1 MNTRAAFKEAQ
12 LALFGVVLLAWTL
25 LPIYHMVMLSVTPVK
40 EAVGGAHLWP
50 AHPTFDNY
58 RTVLNQDHFFLH
70 HFWQQLGN
78 SLLVALMTCALVL
91 AIASLASYAIGRLR
105 LSWGHHV
112 SNTALLTYLIPAAF
126 LAIPM
131 YRIMHIYGLLD
142 SRWALILCMVTF
154 ATPYAIWVLKQYSD
168 SIPFELDEAA
178 RIDGASVMQVFWHVY
193 LPLIAPA
200 MVAIGTYALLLSWNE
215 YLYAF
220 LMLSSPRQVTLPVAL
235 GYFLSSDDSPWAL
248 LMATSVIYALPPTAL
263 YYAVRN
269 QMTSGLT
276 AGAVKN

>member
-1 MNTRAAFKEAQ
+1 MNARNALTEARLMLFAA
-12 LALFGVVLLAWTL
+12 VLLAWTL
-25 LPIYHMVMLSVTPVK
+25 LPIYHMVMLSVTPVRD
-40 EAVGGAHLWP
+40 AVGAHLWP
-50 AHPTFDNY
+50 PEPTLDNY
-58 RTVLNQDHFFLH
+58 RTVFSQGHFFLH
-70 HFWQQLGN
+70 DFWQQLAN
-78 SLLVALMTCALVL
+78 STLVALVTCALVL

-105 LSWGHHV
+105 LAFGHYV
-112 SNTALLTYLIPAAF
+112 SNMALLTYLIPAAF

-168 SIPFELDEAA
+168 SIPMELDEAA
-178 RIDGASVMQVFWHVY
+178 RVDGATVMQVFRYVY

-200 MVAIGTYALLLSWNE
+200 LVAIGTYALLLSWNE

-220 LMLSSPRQVTLPVAL
+220 LMLSTPQRVTLPVAL

-263 YYAVRN
+263 YYAARKH
-269 QMTSGLT
+269 MTAGLA
-276 AGAVKN
+276 AGAVKA